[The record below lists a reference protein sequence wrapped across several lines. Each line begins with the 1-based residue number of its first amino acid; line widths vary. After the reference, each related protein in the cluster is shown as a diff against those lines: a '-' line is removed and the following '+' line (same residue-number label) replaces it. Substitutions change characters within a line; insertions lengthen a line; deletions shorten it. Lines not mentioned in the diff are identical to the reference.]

1 MFLAALACSVGIIAS
16 NRLWRAP
23 HKWLIACVIA
33 AMSVCVLLHSLSTCP
48 SLAFPFAI
56 LVLLP
61 LGALYL
67 S

>member
-1 MFLAALACSVGIIAS
+1 MFLAALAFSVGIIAG

-23 HKWLIACVIA
+23 HIWLIACVIA
-33 AMSVCVLLHSLSTCP
+33 ARGVCVLLRSLSTCP

>member
-1 MFLAALACSVGIIAS
+1 MFLAALAFSVGIIAG
-16 NRLWRAP
+16 RLWRAP
-23 HKWLIACVIA
+23 HIWLIACVIA
-33 AMSVCVLLHSLSTCP
+33 ATGVCVLLRSLSTCP
-48 SLAFPFAI
+48 SLTFPFAI